1 MLNRWEF
8 HIHLIISPLMK
19 DLPGLHLK
27 LLRIPVKAD
36 KSLSIPSFISPISCH
51 LAQQIHAVVTRSSS
65 NISPNN
71 LRFHQAHTESLN
83 FPNDSMGLN
92 IFNSP
97 PHCLPTLLLSF
108 SLSLIIR
115 YPDPSPA
122 CNALSSFSTKLKD
135 DRQLIRFIVRRQFH
149 SLFTKRVMPT
159 EYSHTKQNITLPRR
173 VTSPLAEYFNST
185 TKWNNNDPIRS
196 QPSRHYEERRG
207 VPVFFT
213 QLPIQLARKRIIS
226 SPMRS
231 P

>member
-97 PHCLPTLLLSF
+97 SLFFIFNYQIPR
-108 SLSLIIR
+108 SLSSLQR
-115 YPDPSPA
+115 PFLVL
-122 CNALSSFSTKLKD
+122 NQT
-135 DRQLIRFIVRRQFH
+135 QRRQTINSFH
-149 SLFTKRVMPT
+149 CSATISFTL
-159 EYSHTKQNITLPRR
+159 YQ
-173 VTSPLAEYFNST
+173 TSYA
-185 TKWNNNDPIRS
+185 D
-196 QPSRHYEERRG
+196 
-207 VPVFFT
+207 
-213 QLPIQLARKRIIS
+213 
-226 SPMRS
+226 
-231 P
+231 